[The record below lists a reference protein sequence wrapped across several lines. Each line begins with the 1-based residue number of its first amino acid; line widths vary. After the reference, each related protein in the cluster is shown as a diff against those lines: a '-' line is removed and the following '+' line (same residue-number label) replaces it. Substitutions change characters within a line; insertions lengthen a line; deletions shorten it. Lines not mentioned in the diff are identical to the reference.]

1 MHFRLTYA
9 GRLLSTAND
18 GIKKDRSSHK
28 HDIRRV
34 FHKQLQRLWAE
45 HPVLSRG
52 HSTAPVI
59 GSLTMKRDIHE
70 SGFVWRPIATEK
82 SGLICELDI
91 LMLRAGEP
99 SKVIHDIDNRLKTI
113 FDALRKPSE
122 QELGTK
128 QGMLKPQDDENP
140 FYVLMDD
147 DKLITRV
154 SVTSDMLLEPVNG
167 VQEEGSVR
175 LFIGVTIKPY
185 AVSIDNLDFA

>member
-1 MHFRLTYA
+1 
-9 GRLLSTAND
+9 
-18 GIKKDRSSHK
+18 
-28 HDIRRV
+28 
-34 FHKQLQRLWAE
+34 
-45 HPVLSRG
+45 
-52 HSTAPVI
+52 
-59 GSLTMKRDIHE
+59 
-70 SGFVWRPIATEK
+70 
-82 SGLICELDI
+82 
-91 LMLRAGEP
+91 MLRAGEP

>member
-9 GRLLSTAND
+9 GRLLSTGND
-18 GIKKDRSSHK
+18 RLIKDRSLHK
-28 HDIRRV
+28 HEIRRL

-45 HPVLSRG
+45 HPVLRRG

-59 GSLTMKRDIHE
+59 GSLTMKRDVAE
-70 SGFVWRPIATEK
+70 GGFIWRPIATND

-122 QELGTK
+122 QELGPKEGRLT
-128 QGMLKPQDDENP
+128 PQDGEEP
-140 FYVLMDD
+140 FCVLMDD

-154 SVTSDMLLEPVNG
+154 SVTSDMLLEPVKD
-167 VQEEGSVR
+167 VPKEESVR